1 MPPVNPLPPSR
12 YPEYK
17 GPTQITA
24 RLYNTSEVPAQLML
38 CLNATFF
45 LMGNVSFINVPFPEE
60 SKNVDVFNAHL
71 NLTECA
77 EASTC
82 GGFNI
87 LIISNTNKT
96 ICEKGISRDRFE
108 LKYGGKLSDHELYYP
123 RWGMRKPQ
131 FWVGS
136 VNITDKQWD
145 DVYPQG
151 DPCHYGPRPKK
162 LPITHNPKVD
172 SFCQRRRDY
181 Y

>member
-1 MPPVNPLPPSR
+1 
-12 YPEYK
+12 
-17 GPTQITA
+17 
-24 RLYNTSEVPAQLML
+24 ML

-108 LKYGGKLSDHELYYP
+108 LKYGGSSLITNYTTRDGYEKTSILGRKCKDHRQTMGRRLSSRRSMPLRTKTKKTPYYSQP
-123 RWGMRKPQ
+123 ESR
-131 FWVGS
+131 
-136 VNITDKQWD
+136 
-145 DVYPQG
+145 
-151 DPCHYGPRPKK
+151 
-162 LPITHNPKVD
+162 
-172 SFCQRRRDY
+172 
-181 Y
+181 